1 MTTAQVVRQ
10 SVEVFSLIYPDH
22 SIVSV
27 LDFWFTCSSH
37 HLIAGISC
45 FKEAL
50 RQAAGREVYLFCCGM
65 R

>member
-27 LDFWFTCSSH
+27 LDFWFTCSRV
-37 HLIAGISC
+37 IISLQEFHALKKRCGKQQAEKYIC
-45 FKEAL
+45 FVA
-50 RQAAGREVYLFCCGM
+50 V
-65 R
+65 